1 MKETIKF
8 TLTLEIDIDGKRP
21 SDDVLVSKIID
32 ALNEVIPSVLFDDDD
47 LDCAVFTDSFAC
59 EVME

>member
-8 TLTLEIDIDGKRP
+8 TLTLEVDIDGKRP

-32 ALNEVIPSVLFDDDD
+32 ALNASIPSVLLDDKDM
-47 LDCAVFTDSFAC
+47 DCAVFAESWDY

>member
-8 TLTLEIDIDGKRP
+8 TLTLEVDIDGKRP

-32 ALNEVIPSVLFDDDD
+32 ALNYSIPSVLFDDDD
-47 LDCAVFTDSFAC
+47 LDCAVFAESWAC
-59 EVME
+59 EVMK